1 MTCEEQEPGL
11 CLHVMRGCYVQV
23 EDPRLLETPWSTW
36 TTVARARL
44 LAVHASG
51 SGDRVFVGASS
62 LVCHGIPLWEA
73 NPDVF
78 VWAHTRRG
86 SKPLRAVRA
95 AGFLVPAVTV
105 RWSIAPPLEKRLQ
118 SAGGVLAEGA
128 SDAAVRMA
136 CWSEHLSAF
145 VGVCMVLNGLSS
157 FSLFSQDE
165 CRGRAE
171 EVRSEMLARL
181 TQWSQQTGNIPS
193 RRAQAIIR
201 AADPG
206 CDNPA
211 EAALLWVVKSV
222 CGFKVVTQ
230 HEIVVNGRHYFL
242 DIAIPGL
249 MIIFEFDGIGK
260 LGKDDAEFARAKRD
274 WIQREND
281 LRSAGW
287 TIYRVSWMDYEDVVR
302 LRAWVAEV
310 LAPYQA
316 SIPASAQNL
325 WVPPTVACD
334 GPHRRFH
341 MGAFR
346 RWS

>member
-1 MTCEEQEPGL
+1 MAREEQEPGL

-145 VGVCMVLNGLSS
+145 VGVCMVLNRLSS

-206 CDNPA
+206 
-211 EAALLWVVKSV
+211 
-222 CGFKVVTQ
+222 
-230 HEIVVNGRHYFL
+230 
-242 DIAIPGL
+242 
-249 MIIFEFDGIGK
+249 
-260 LGKDDAEFARAKRD
+260 
-274 WIQREND
+274 
-281 LRSAGW
+281 
-287 TIYRVSWMDYEDVVR
+287 VR
-302 LRAWVAEV
+302 
-310 LAPYQA
+310 Q
-316 SIPASAQNL
+316 S
-325 WVPPTVACD
+325 C
-334 GPHRRFH
+334 
-341 MGAFR
+341 
-346 RWS
+346 